1 MLDQLE
7 QRLLRPV
14 NVFEYEHE
22 RLLLRHS
29 LRPLARGPGD
39 LLLAALRV
47 NGLEHAGGEA
57 EQVGDHLV
65 LAGDAELL
73 DRDVE
78 RVVVR
83 RSRPRT

>member
-7 QRLLRPV
+7 QRLLGPV
-14 NVFEYEHE
+14 NVLEDEHE

-47 NGLEHAGGEA
+47 DGLEHARCQA
-57 EQVGDHLV
+57 EQVRHHLV
-65 LAGDAELL
+65 LAAIAQLL
-73 DRDVE
+73 HRLADG
-78 RVVVR
+78 VVVGD
-83 RSRPRT
+83 PGG